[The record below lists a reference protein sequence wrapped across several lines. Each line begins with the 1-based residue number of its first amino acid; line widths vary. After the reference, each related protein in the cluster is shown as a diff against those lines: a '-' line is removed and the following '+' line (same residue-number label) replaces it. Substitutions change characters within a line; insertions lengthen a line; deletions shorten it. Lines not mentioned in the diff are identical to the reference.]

1 MIWLIY
7 CKLNLNSHV
16 SPLFFFFTKEVGE
29 RKKSFFTENMPIW
42 TVSNLQHRWKFCQSV
57 LGGYWEQVF
66 HQHLR
71 GHLLT
76 PLPGQWEWNLERL
89 WAFASLTFPWHAGRP
104 LLETTLHFL
113 CSAGVV
119 VATGGPEVNEADV
132 RVIYHLTAPTPP
144 TEQVI
149 TMTVR
154 PSSLINYPCTLPLAD
169 KHFSS
174 EAHSAPSQCA
184 RWALN
189 WAWITFPSQR
199 TSLFLLSI
207 AHIVLIL
214 DLSPW

>member
-1 MIWLIY
+1 
-7 CKLNLNSHV
+7 
-16 SPLFFFFTKEVGE
+16 
-29 RKKSFFTENMPIW
+29 MPIW

-149 TMTVR
+149 TVTVR
-154 PSSLINYPCTLPLAD
+154 PSINYPSITHQKNQAHQLPLYPTISGQTLFFWGT
-169 KHFSS
+169 FSS
-174 EAHSAPSQCA
+174 FPVCEMGPQMSLNNFPLSKNISVSAEHRTHCA
-184 RWALN
+184 N
-189 WAWITFPSQR
+189 PGF
-199 TSLFLLSI
+199 I
-207 AHIVLIL
+207 AMVTE
-214 DLSPW
+214 WY